1 MKELYNGTVAYYNLI
16 YFVCIQI
23 TDNTYHTMAGMNIP
37 LPQGAGYAII
47 VGLGMVFSLG
57 MILTTFML
65 RRYQK
70 EIITSEEFSTA
81 GRSVKT
87 GLISAAVV
95 SSWTWAATLLQ
106 SSTQA
111 YKNGVSGPFFYAAG
125 ACCQIILFAFVAIKA
140 KQKAPGAHTYLEIVK
155 ARYGPVAHSVFIF
168 FAFATNVLVTA
179 MLLTGGSAAVSDL
192 TGMNT
197 VAAIFLFPVGV
208 MVYTLFGGIKAT
220 FLTDYIHTIAIV
232 VIILTFAFTTYA
244 TSPILGSP
252 AKVWELVTQAG
263 IDHPVAGNAEGS
275 YLTMH
280 SRSGGIFF
288 VINIVGNFGTV
299 FLDNGYWNKAI
310 ASSPAAALPGYIAGG
325 IAWFAIPWLTA
336 TTMGLACL
344 ALETN
349 PSFPT
354 YPNRLSSDQVSA
366 GLVLPSAAVAIMG
379 KGGAVATLFMVF
391 MAVTSAMSAELIA
404 ISTIFTYDI
413 YKGYI
418 NPNASG
424 RRLIFTSHCTVIIFS
439 LAMSG
444 FATGLYYAGISMGYL
459 YELMGIII
467 SAAVIPA
474 TMTLLSKHQNTIS
487 VIVSPILGTAIA
499 IMSWLVSTHTMYGAI
514 TVDNTFMDDPMLIGN
529 VVALLSPVVF
539 IPLLTLIFGSQQFDF
554 EILKSIKRVDDLPE
568 IEEAMQDVLQ
578 GETAIAADSDASS
591 NKDVEKLIPAK
602 TNVTEI
608 VEVFAHDQKA
618 IDQAIAEEEHL
629 KRAAKI
635 AGWLCLAMSFSLLVI
650 WPMPMYG
657 SKYIFSKQFFT
668 GWVTVGIIWIFVTAF
683 IVIIYPLW
691 EGRNGIYT
699 SFRGLYWDLTGQT
712 YKLREWQ
719 AEHPELLHAVQSQI
733 SANIAAQ
740 ADIDE
745 VLN

>member
-1 MKELYNGTVAYYNLI
+1 MPSSDILT
-16 YFVCIQI
+16 
-23 TDNTYHTMAGMNIP
+23 P

-57 MILTTFML
+57 MICTTFVL

-87 GLISAAVV
+87 GLIAAAVV

-111 YKNGVSGPFFYAAG
+111 YRNGISGPYYYAAG
-125 ACCQIILFAFVAIKA
+125 ACCQIILFAFIAIKA

-155 ARYGPVAHSVFIF
+155 ARYGPIAHGVFIF
-168 FAFATNVLVTA
+168 FAFGTNVLVTA
-179 MLLTGGSAAVSDL
+179 MLLTGGSAAVNDL

-208 MVYTLFGGIKAT
+208 MIYTLFGGIKAT
-220 FLTDYIHTIAIV
+220 FLTDYVHTIAII

-244 TSPILGSP
+244 TSPLLGSP
-252 AKVWELVTQAG
+252 GRVWDLVTQAA
-263 IDHPVAGNAEGS
+263 IDHPVSGNADGS

-344 ALETN
+344 ALESS

-354 YPNRLSSDQVSA
+354 YPNRLSDAQVSA
-366 GLVLPSAAVAIMG
+366 GLVLPSAAVALMG
-379 KGGAVATLFMVF
+379 KGGAVATLFLVF

-404 ISTIFTYDI
+404 ISSIFTYDV

-418 NPNASG
+418 DPKASG
-424 RRLIFTSHCTVIIFS
+424 KKLIFTSHCTVIVFS

-444 FATGLYYAGISMGYL
+444 FATGLYYAGISMGYI
-459 YELMGIII
+459 YEIMGIII

-487 VIVSPILGTAIA
+487 VIVSPVLGTAVA
-499 IMSWLVSTHTMYGAI
+499 IMSWLVSTHTMYGEI
-514 TVDNTFMDDPMLIGN
+514 TVANTFMDDPMLIGN
-529 VVALLSPVVF
+529 VVALLSPAVF
-539 IPLLTLIFGSQQFDF
+539 IPILTLIFGSQHFDF
-554 EILKSIKRVDDLPE
+554 EILKSIKRVDDTKELEDDLKDIVPLE
-568 IEEAMQDVLQ
+568 INESNDE
-578 GETAIAADSDASS
+578 SDE
-591 NKDVEKLIPAK
+591 KDVEKMKPVKSNI
-602 TNVTEI
+602 TEI
-608 VEVFAHDQKA
+608 VDDIANDPRILE
-618 IDQAIAEEEHL
+618 QAKAEEEHL
-629 KRAAKI
+629 RRASRI
-635 AGWLCLAMSFSLLVI
+635 AGWLCLAMSISLLVI

-657 SKYIFSKQFFT
+657 SKYIFSKKFFT

-691 EGRNGIYT
+691 EGRMGIFT
-699 SFRGLYWDLTGQT
+699 SFRGIYWDLSGQSH
-712 YKLREWQ
+712 KLREWQ
-719 AEHPELLHAVQSQI
+719 SEHPEQLHAVQSQI
-733 SANIAAQ
+733 SAQISRNLEHP
-740 ADIDE
+740 DIDE
-745 VLN
+745 LLE

>member
-1 MKELYNGTVAYYNLI
+1 MSNL
-16 YFVCIQI
+16 
-23 TDNTYHTMAGMNIP
+23 TIP

-57 MILTTFML
+57 MIFTTFIL

-87 GLISAAVV
+87 GLIAAAVV

-111 YKNGVSGPFFYAAG
+111 YKNGISGPFFYAAG
-125 ACCQIILFAFVAIKA
+125 ACCQIILFAFIAIKA
-140 KQKAPGAHTYLEIVK
+140 KQKAPDAHTYLEIVR
-155 ARYGPVAHSVFIF
+155 ARYGPIAHAVFIF

-208 MVYTLFGGIKAT
+208 MIYTLFGGIKAT

-244 TSPILGSP
+244 TSPLLGSP
-252 AKVWELVTQAG
+252 GKVWELVTQAG
-263 IDHPVAGNAEGS
+263 IDHPVSGNAQGS

-344 ALETN
+344 ALESS

-354 YPNRLSSDQVSA
+354 YPERLSDAQVSA
-366 GLVLPSAAVAIMG
+366 GLVLPSAAVALMG
-379 KGGAVATLFMVF
+379 KGGAVATLFLVF

-404 ISTIFTYDI
+404 ISSIFTYDI

-424 RRLIFTSHCTVIIFS
+424 KTLIFTSHCTVIIFS

-444 FATGLYYAGISMGYL
+444 FATGLYYAGISMGYI
-459 YELMGIII
+459 YECMGIII
-467 SAAVIPA
+467 SSAVIPA
-474 TMTLLSKHQNTIS
+474 TMTLLSKHPNTIS

-499 IMSWLVSTHTMYGAI
+499 IMSWLVSTYTMYGEI

-529 VVALLSPVVF
+529 VVALLSPIVF
-539 IPLLTLIFGSQQFDF
+539 IPILTLIFGSQQFDF
-554 EILKSIKRVDDLPE
+554 EILKNIKRVDDSAEIEDDLKEILPE
-568 IEEAMQDVLQ
+568 LEHKAHN
-578 GETAIAADSDASS
+578 DSDGSIQ
-591 NKDVEKLIPAK
+591 KDVEKIMPVKSNITEVIENLAEDTKLIDEAK
-602 TNVTEI
+602 
-608 VEVFAHDQKA
+608 
-618 IDQAIAEEEHL
+618 AEEEHL
-629 KRAAKI
+629 KKASKI
-635 AGWLCLAMSFSLLVI
+635 AGWLCLAMSISLLVI

-657 SKYIFSKQFFT
+657 SEYIFSKQFFT
-668 GWVTVGIIWIFVTAF
+668 GWVVVGIVWIFVTAF

-691 EGRNGIYT
+691 EGRIGIFT
-699 SFRGLYWDLTGQT
+699 SLRGMYWDASGQT
-712 YKLREWQ
+712 HKLREWQ
-719 AEHPELLHAVQSQI
+719 AEHPEQLHAVKSQI
-733 SANIAAQ
+733 TAQ
-740 ADIDE
+740 ISRNLDYE
-745 VLN
+745 

>member
-1 MKELYNGTVAYYNLI
+1 MVM
-16 YFVCIQI
+16 
-23 TDNTYHTMAGMNIP
+23 TDGPIINIP
-37 LPQGAGYAII
+37 LPQGAGYAIL
-47 VGLGMVFSLG
+47 VGLGLVFSLG
-57 MILTTFML
+57 MILTTFVL

-70 EIITSEEFSTA
+70 EVITSEEFSTA

-87 GLISAAVV
+87 GLIAAAVV
-95 SSWTWAATLLQ
+95 SSWTWAATLLT

-111 YKNGVSGPFFYAAG
+111 YKNGISGPFYYAAG
-125 ACCQIILFAFVAIKA
+125 ACCQIILFAFIAIKA

-155 ARYGPVAHSVFIF
+155 ARYGPIAHGVFIF

-179 MLLTGGSAAVSDL
+179 MLLTGGSATVTDL

-208 MVYTLFGGIKAT
+208 MIYTLFGGIKAT
-220 FLTDYIHTIAIV
+220 FLTDYIHTIAII
-232 VIILTFAFTTYA
+232 VIILTFAFKTFA
-244 TSPILGSP
+244 TSPLLGSP
-252 AKVWELVTQAG
+252 AKVWELITQAG
-263 IDHPVAGNAEGS
+263 IDHPVSGNAEGS

-344 ALETN
+344 ALEST

-354 YPNRLSSDQVSA
+354 YPNRLSEDQVSA
-366 GLVLPSAAVAIMG
+366 GLVLPSAAVALMG
-379 KGGAVATLFMVF
+379 KGGAVAMLFLIF

-404 ISTIFTYDI
+404 ISSIFTYDI

-418 NPNASG
+418 NPKASG
-424 RRLIFTSHCTVIIFS
+424 KTLIFSSHCTVIVFS

-444 FATGLYYAGISMGYL
+444 FATGLYYANISMGYL

-467 SAAVIPA
+467 SSAVLPSVL
-474 TMTLLSKHQNTIS
+474 TLLSKHQNT
-487 VIVSPILGTAIA
+487 VAVVVSPILGTAIA
-499 IMSWLVSTHTMYGAI
+499 IMSWLVSTHTMYGEI

-529 VVALLSPVVF
+529 VVALLSPLIF
-539 IPLLTLIFGSQQFDF
+539 IPILTLIFGSQQFDF
-554 EILKSIKRVDDLPE
+554 EILKTIERVDDSSEVEDDLKDILPDTILNE
-568 IEEAMQDVLQ
+568 SDDSEA
-578 GETAIAADSDASS
+578 
-591 NKDVEKLIPAK
+591 KDIEKLNPVK
-602 TNVTEI
+602 STVTE
-608 VEVFAHDQKA
+608 VVDQLAHESKA
-618 IDQAIAEEEHL
+618 VDHNKEEEQHL
-629 KRAAKI
+629 RRASRI
-635 AGWLCLAMSFSLLVI
+635 AGYLCLFMSISMLVI

-657 SKYIFSKQFFT
+657 SRYIFSKQFFT
-668 GWVTVGIIWIFVTAF
+668 GWITVGIIWIFVTAF

-691 EGRNGIYT
+691 EGKYGIYT
-699 SFRGLYWDLTGQT
+699 SLRGIYWDLSGQT
-712 YKLREWQ
+712 HKLREWQ
-719 AEHPELLHAVQSQI
+719 TAHPEQLHAVQSQI
-733 SANIAAQ
+733 SAQLAQ
-740 ADIDE
+740 ERDIDE
-745 VLN
+745 ILQ

>member
-1 MKELYNGTVAYYNLI
+1 M
-16 YFVCIQI
+16 
-23 TDNTYHTMAGMNIP
+23 TDLAAP

-57 MILTTFML
+57 MILTTFVL

-70 EIITSEEFSTA
+70 EVITSEEFSTA

-87 GLISAAVV
+87 GLIAAAVV

-111 YKNGVSGPFFYAAG
+111 YKNGISGPYFYAAG
-125 ACCQIILFAFVAIKA
+125 ACCQIILFAFIAIKA

-155 ARYGPVAHSVFIF
+155 ARYGPIAHAVFIF

-179 MLLTGGSAAVSDL
+179 MLLTGGSAAVTAL

-208 MVYTLFGGIKAT
+208 MIYTLFGGIKAT
-220 FLTDYIHTIAIV
+220 FLTDYIHTIAII

-244 TSPILGSP
+244 TSPLLGSP
-252 AKVWELVTQAG
+252 TKVWELVTQAG
-263 IDHPVAGNAEGS
+263 IDHPVSGNADGS

-344 ALETN
+344 ALEN
-349 PSFPT
+349 SPSFPT
-354 YPNRLSSDQVSA
+354 YPHRLTDAQVSS
-366 GLVLPSAAVAIMG
+366 GLVLPSAAVALMG

-404 ISTIFTYDI
+404 ISSIFTYDI
-413 YKGYI
+413 YKGYV

-424 RRLIFTSHCTVIIFS
+424 KKLIFTSHCTVVAFS

-459 YELMGIII
+459 YEIMGIII

-487 VIVSPILGTAIA
+487 VIVSPILGTAVA
-499 IMSWLVSTHTMYGAI
+499 IMSWLVSTHTLYGAI
-514 TVDNTFMDDPMLIGN
+514 TVDNTFMDNPMLIGN
-529 VVALLSPVVF
+529 VVALLSPAVF
-539 IPLLTLIFGSQQFDF
+539 IPILTLIFGSQQFDF
-554 EILKSIKRVDDLPE
+554 EILKSIKRVDDSTEVEDALKDILPE
-568 IEEAMQDVLQ
+568 DGMNGEE
-578 GETAIAADSDASS
+578 DSDNSVT
-591 NKDVEKLIPAK
+591 KDIEKITPVK
-602 TNVTEI
+602 SNVTEI
-608 VEVFAHDQKA
+608 VDHLAHDSKILSEA
-618 IDQAIAEEEHL
+618 RAEEEHL
-629 KRAAKI
+629 RRASKI

-657 SKYIFSKQFFT
+657 RSYIFSKHFFT
-668 GWVTVGIIWIFVTAF
+668 GWVVVGIIWIFVTGF

-691 EGRNGIYT
+691 EGRTGIFTSLRGIY
-699 SFRGLYWDLTGQT
+699 WDMSGQSH
-712 YKLREWQ
+712 KLREWQ
-719 AEHPELLHAVQSQI
+719 TAHPEQLHAVKSQI
-733 SANIAAQ
+733 SAELSRNGELE
-740 ADIDE
+740 DIDE
-745 VLN
+745 ILG